1 MPYKNGKIDMK
12 GYSAKAGADEKES
25 PKQAAVKKR
34 LLKKKKG
41 QR

>member
-12 GYSAKAGADEKES
+12 GYGAKAGADENES
-25 PKQAAVKKR
+25 PKKVVAKKR
-34 LLKKKKG
+34 LLKKKG